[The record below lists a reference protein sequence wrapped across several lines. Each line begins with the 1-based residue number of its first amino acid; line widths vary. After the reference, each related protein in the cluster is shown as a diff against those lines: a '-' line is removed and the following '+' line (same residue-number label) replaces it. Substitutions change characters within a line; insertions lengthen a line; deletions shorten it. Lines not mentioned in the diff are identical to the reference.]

1 MFDIYSSGFDTE
13 ADCYF
18 ALAVMY
24 DGERCRVR
32 VNAFEP
38 QNFRIDHQSD
48 LPQEAILEIGNKMVK
63 EIFSRHINKTN
74 KGENN
79 E

>member
-1 MFDIYSSGFDTE
+1 MEMFEIQESGFDTE

-32 VNAFEP
+32 FNAFEP
-38 QNFRIDHQSD
+38 HNFRIDHQSD
-48 LPQEAILEIGNKMVK
+48 LPQEVILEIGKQMTK
-63 EIFSRHINKTN
+63 EVFRTHINKGGSN
-74 KGENN
+74 A
-79 E
+79 